1 MSTPSINPG
10 KNAILRLM
18 DLPHI
23 VSAVVFMM
31 IQTNLGFF
39 LAGIIDVAS
48 VLFNPEFKVK
58 TADINGYRLLA
69 VLLK

>member
-1 MSTPSINPG
+1 
-10 KNAILRLM
+10 
-18 DLPHI
+18 
-23 VSAVVFMM
+23 
-31 IQTNLGFF
+31 
-39 LAGIIDVAS
+39 